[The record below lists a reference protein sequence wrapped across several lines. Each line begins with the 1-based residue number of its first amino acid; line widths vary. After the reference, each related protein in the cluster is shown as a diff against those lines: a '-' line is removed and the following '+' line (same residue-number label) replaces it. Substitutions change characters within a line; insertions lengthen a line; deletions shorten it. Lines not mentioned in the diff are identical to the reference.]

1 ERKSILH
8 NQNIWHSKVVPSE
21 AVKLVD
27 TVCERL
33 ATAKKPVTLVVP
45 TKGGCQT
52 TSPGG
57 PIADPAIDEMMVER
71 FRERVSPNTKLV
83 IVDAAVNDPEFA
95 KVVADEFKILLKA
108 YGWE

>member
-1 ERKSILH
+1 MPYTVGGLYEIIRRQYSCNSKKSI
-8 NQNIWHSKVVPSE
+8 W
-21 AVKLVD
+21 
-27 TVCERL
+27 
-33 ATAKKPVTLVVP
+33 
-45 TKGGCQT
+45 T

-83 IVDAAVNDPEFA
+83 IVVAAVNDPEFA